1 MHRTMRG
8 LWLAVATAMSVAS
21 AAGSA
26 LGDGKI
32 VISNWDAYMPPD
44 LLERFSKDTGIE
56 TELALHTT
64 NDELMGKITPIG
76 GKGFDVLFV
85 SAPYV
90 EALVQLGLL
99 AKLDHSKIPNL
110 ANLYPEARRLDYDP
124 NNLYSAPYSWG
135 TTGLCYR
142 SDVLTMEPTSWLDL
156 LRPSNQLKRRV
167 TMVSAERWLMAVG
180 LKALGY
186 SINTTDVDEINRAR
200 DLLITAKKDLLA
212 YDDVTFYAKLLAGDA
227 YLVQAYDGWCN
238 YGTAENESIRFVVP
252 KEGSDMWVDAIVV
265 TAASE
270 NKEAAFAF
278 INYILQPDIHR
289 WVVENIL
296 YKVPNQKAME
306 ALDKSLFDKY
316 PNLAMTPAELL
327 RQEQLRDLGNAQKE
341 YARAVTE
348 ILAAQ

>member
-1 MHRTMRG
+1 MHRAMRG

-21 AAGSA
+21 SAASA

-32 VISNWDAYMPPD
+32 VISNWSDYMPPD
-44 LLERFSKDTGIE
+44 LLERFTKDTGIE
-56 TELALHTT
+56 TELVLHAT
-64 NDELMGKITPIG
+64 NDELMGKVVATG
-76 GKGFDVLFV
+76 GQGYDVLFV

-99 AKLDHSKIPNL
+99 AELDHSKIPNL
-110 ANLYPEARRLDYDP
+110 ANLYPEARDLAFDP
-124 NNLYSAPYSWG
+124 GNKHSAPYSWG

-142 SDVLTMEPTSWLDL
+142 SDVIAAAPTSWMDL
-156 LRPSNQLKRRV
+156 LTPSDQLKRRV
-167 TMVSAERWLMAVG
+167 TMVSAERWLMAAG

-186 SINTTDVDEINRAR
+186 SINTTNVDEINRAR
-200 DLLITAKKDLLA
+200 DLLIAAKKDLLA
-212 YDDVTFYAKLLAGDA
+212 YDDVTFYAKLIAGDA

-238 YGTAENESIRFVVP
+238 YGTAENENIRFIVP
-252 KEGSDMWVDAIVV
+252 KEGSDMWVDTITV

-278 INYILQPDIHR
+278 INYVLQPEIHR

-306 ALDKSLFDKY
+306 ALDKSLFGKY
-316 PNLAMTPAELL
+316 PNLAMKPAELL
-327 RQEQLRDLGNAQKE
+327 QQEQLRDLGNAQKE

-348 ILAAQ
+348 VLAAQ

>member
-1 MHRTMRG
+1 M
-8 LWLAVATAMSVAS
+8 AVATAMSVAS

-26 LGDGKI
+26 LADGKI

-142 SDVLTMEPTSWLDL
+142 SDVLAMEPTSWLDL

-278 INYILQPDIHR
+278 INHILQPDIHR